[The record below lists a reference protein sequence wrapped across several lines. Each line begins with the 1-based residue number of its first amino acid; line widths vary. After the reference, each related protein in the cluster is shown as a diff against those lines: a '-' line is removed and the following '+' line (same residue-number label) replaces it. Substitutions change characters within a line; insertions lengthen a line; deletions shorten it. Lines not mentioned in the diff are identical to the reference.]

1 MMTEKENLIKCL
13 IIDDEPPAQ
22 RVLEKYI
29 ADIPFLKLEA
39 KCLNVFEASA
49 ILHRQE
55 IDLIFLDINMPKM
68 TGMEFLRTL
77 KNAPHIII
85 TTAYSEYALEGYEL
99 NVTDYLLKPFGFER
113 FFQAVNKVSERI
125 QSQVTH
131 HDTLTD
137 RNANTLADDFI
148 FVREDKKNYKVTIQ
162 DILYLESVG
171 DYVKVHT
178 KNKTYL
184 VYQTLLNFEKQL
196 NPGHFMRIH
205 KSFIIP
211 FNRIDLIEG
220 NTVKIAGQSIPVGVT
235 YKKAF
240 FEALQRFKTL

>member
-1 MMTEKENLIKCL
+1 MMKEKENLVKCL

-29 ADIPFLKLEA
+29 SEIPFLKLEA
-39 KCLNVFEASA
+39 KCLNVLEASA
-49 ILHRQE
+49 ILHQQV

-77 KNAPHIII
+77 KNPPQIII

-99 NVTDYLLKPFGFER
+99 SVTDYLLKPFGFER

-125 QSQVTH
+125 HRHVTT
-131 HDTLTD
+131 DNAQQD
-137 RNANTLADDFI
+137 RNTQTLSDEFI

-220 NTVKIAGQSIPVGVT
+220 NTVKIAGQSVPVGVT

-240 FEALQRFKTL
+240 LEALQRFKAL

>member
-1 MMTEKENLIKCL
+1 MTEKEYRIKCL

-29 ADIPFLKLEA
+29 CEIPFLKLEA

-49 ILHRQE
+49 ILHHQE

-77 KNAPHIII
+77 KNPPHIII
-85 TTAYSEYALEGYEL
+85 TTAYSDYALEGYEL
-99 NVTDYLLKPFGFER
+99 NVADYLQKPFGFER
-113 FFQAVNKVSERI
+113 FFQAVNKVSERMHR
-125 QSQVTH
+125 QV
-131 HDTLTD
+131 LQV
-137 RNANTLADDFI
+137 NTPVVVKTETRPDDFI
-148 FVREDKKNYKVTIQ
+148 FVREEKKNYKVTIQ
-162 DILYLESVG
+162 DILYLESTG

-196 NPGHFMRIH
+196 DPDHFIRIH

-211 FNRIDLIEG
+211 FHRIDLIEG
-220 NTVKIAGQSIPVGVT
+220 NTVKISGQSVPVGVT
-235 YKKAF
+235 YKKVF

>member
-1 MMTEKENLIKCL
+1 MTEKENRIKCL

-22 RVLEKYI
+22 RVLEKFI
-29 ADIPFLKLEA
+29 AEIPFLRLEA
-39 KCLNVFEASA
+39 KCMNVFEAAA
-49 ILHRQE
+49 ILHHQE
-55 IDLIFLDINMPKM
+55 IELIFLDINMPKM

-77 KNAPHIII
+77 KNPPLIII
-85 TTAYSEYALEGYEL
+85 TTAYSDYALEGYEL
-99 NVTDYLLKPFGFER
+99 NVTDYLQKPFGFER

-125 QSQVTH
+125 RQVLHADIPAAGKAET
-131 HDTLTD
+131 
-137 RNANTLADDFI
+137 RSDDFI

-162 DILYLESVG
+162 DILYLESTG

-196 NPGHFMRIH
+196 DPDHFIRIH

-220 NTVKIAGQSIPVGVT
+220 NMVKISGQSVPVGVT